1 MKKEIN
7 VLYAPTLSK
16 LITYANNMGIEKDEI
31 INILSMPEQYAMIYD
46 GEKRDSINE

>member
-1 MKKEIN
+1 MKKEIK

-16 LITYANNMGIEKDEI
+16 LINYANNMGIEKDEI
-31 INILSMPEQYAMIYD
+31 INILPMPEQYAMIYY

>member
-7 VLYAPTLSK
+7 VLYALTLSK
-16 LITYANNMGIEKDEI
+16 LINNANNIGIEKDEI
-31 INILSMPEQYAMIYD
+31 INILPMPEQYAMIYY